1 MLDERRKNYPNI
13 LASIKA
19 LEITAKKSGEILD
32 KVLLILNGNGE
43 VGLVAEVK
51 GNTADVQE
59 LKTDRKV
66 TLTKVFDWSLRAVM
80 TGVVIYLTTK

>member
-1 MLDERRKNYPNI
+1 MDERRKNYPNI

-51 GNTADVQE
+51 GNTADVRE
-59 LKTDRKV
+59 LKNDRKV
-66 TLTKVFDWSLRAVM
+66 TIAKVFDWGIRIVM
-80 TGVVIYLTTK
+80 TVVVLYVTTK